1 MDFAL
6 IIAGLAIALLAILG
20 KAILAILQLQRK
32 KRLRKIA
39 DDLGLIFIEDG
50 NHALFSSISDF
61 QLFSVGR
68 KGKCSKMIC
77 GETDELT
84 IGIFDYTYVAGSGE
98 STKRYAQSVIA
109 LSSEQIAI
117 PQFNLR
123 PQRILDKLISVLG
136 IKDIEFENYPEFS
149 RIFFVQ
155 SNDEQGVRDF
165 FDSEWIDFLTRF
177 KGFSIQGRDGAL
189 IFYKSNKK
197 VHPNQI
203 KEYLSKAYDFFGH
216 IVQRSGA

>member
-1 MDFAL
+1 MKMLL
-6 IIAGLAIALLAILG
+6 IYAGLALPVFVIVG
-20 KAILAILQLQRK
+20 KIVYAFLQHKRK
-32 KRLRKIA
+32 KRLRQVA
-39 DDLGLIFIEDG
+39 DELGLAYIEDG
-50 NHALFSSISDF
+50 NHTLLPSISDF
-61 QLFSVGR
+61 SLFSTGR

-77 GETDELT
+77 GETGELT

-98 STKRYAQSVIA
+98 STKRYTQSVIA

-117 PQFNLR
+117 PRFNLR

-136 IKDIEFENYPEFS
+136 IKDIEFEDYPEFS
-149 RIFFVQ
+149 RMFFLQ

-177 KGFSIQGRDGAL
+177 KGFSIEGRDGAL

-216 IVQRSGA
+216 IVQRSVA

>member
-6 IIAGLAIALLAILG
+6 IIAGLAIALFAILG
-20 KAILAILQLQRK
+20 KAMLAILQLQRK

-39 DDLGLIFIEDG
+39 DDLGLIYIEDG

-61 QLFSVGR
+61 PLFSVGR

-98 STKRYAQSVIA
+98 STKRHAQSVIA

-136 IKDIEFENYPEFS
+136 IRDIEFENYPEFS
-149 RIFFVQ
+149 RMFFVQ